1 MNGQVLISA
10 QRPKLASPAT
20 ERRKYAKAAVVQGF
34 LLALGLAIMAGLMWQ
49 IGPEKILVHL
59 RPLGWTI
66 GFSLLPYLLVLLLDS
81 LGWRYA
87 FERSIPPS
95 LAGLTLIHIIGK
107 AVNLITPLVPI
118 GGEPLKAHLLSTRGV
133 PLTEG
138 LASVVISRTV
148 ATVAQGV
155 FVTAVTAF
163 TFFSLGIAVPLL
175 KAVLGVI
182 GVGVVLVGAFLLTQM
197 RGLFAGILGI
207 TGWLRIKL
215 SFLEDGARDL
225 DRRISRYYLHQP
237 RRLSLALTFHFLSW
251 LAEGL
256 EVYVLLALLDLP
268 RSPAL
273 ALALAAFSSTIRAAS
288 FAVPAS
294 LGVQEGGSIFLFVS
308 FGLPPGA
315 AMAFSILRR
324 LREVAWSA
332 VGLILLSWHAPGQRI
347 PGFCA
352 GAQNQN

>member
-1 MNGQVLISA
+1 MNGQVLAGS
-10 QRPKLASPAT
+10 
-20 ERRKYAKAAVVQGF
+20 ERRAFASSATQTRKHAKVAAAQGL
-34 LLALGLAIMAGLMWQ
+34 LLAVGLAIMAGLIWR
-49 IGPEKILVHL
+49 IGPEEILVHL

-66 GFSLLPYLLVLLLDS
+66 VFAFLPYLLVLLLDS

-87 FERSIPPS
+87 FDRSVSPA
-95 LAGLTLIHIIGK
+95 LAGLIPIHIIGK

-118 GGEPLKAHLLSTRGV
+118 GGEPFKAHLLSTRGV

-148 ATVAQGV
+148 ATIAQGL

-163 TFFSLGIAVPLL
+163 TFFSLGIPLRLL
-175 KAVLGVI
+175 KVMLGVV
-182 GVGVVLVGAFLLTQM
+182 GVGVVLVGAFLLMQT
-197 RGLFAGILGI
+197 RGLFAGLLGLL
-207 TGWLRIKL
+207 GRLRIKL

-225 DRRISRYYLHQP
+225 DRRISGYYLHQP
-237 RRLSLALTFHFLSW
+237 GRLSVALTFHFLSW

-288 FAVPAS
+288 FMVPGS
-294 LGVQEGGSIFLFVS
+294 LGIQEGGSIFLFVS

-332 VGLILLSWHAPGQRI
+332 VGLILLSWHGHGQRI
-347 PGFCA
+347 SVGAMSPGA
-352 GAQNQN
+352 R